1 MDRDEIL
8 TNLKASIS
16 KISGLP
22 VDSIADSASYVE
34 DLGLDSLTILE
45 IVVEVDYQFNVRIP
59 EDRMEGIRT
68 LEDTVNLVE
77 ECMTLGAVSQPA

>member
-8 TNLKASIS
+8 ASLKATIA
-16 KISGLP
+16 KISGLS

-45 IVVEVDYQFNVRIP
+45 IVVEVDYQFKVKIP
-59 EDRMEGIRT
+59 EDKMEQIRT
-68 LEDTVNLVE
+68 LEDTVNVVQ
-77 ECMTLGAVSQPA
+77 ECLSVGAAAQLA